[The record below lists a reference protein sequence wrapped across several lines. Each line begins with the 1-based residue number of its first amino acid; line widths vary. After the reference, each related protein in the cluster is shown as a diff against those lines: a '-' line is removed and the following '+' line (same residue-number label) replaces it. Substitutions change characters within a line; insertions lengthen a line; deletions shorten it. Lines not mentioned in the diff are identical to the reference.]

1 MISIIWNV
9 YTPRFQQQINA
20 LLIPPTLGGV
30 ENQINLHKAIFV
42 SLVGM
47 FTMVM
52 KSTKSEAEQF
62 QSWVCHEVLPSI
74 NRFGSYSIEK
84 KYDIFMTIMTCTNMM
99 DVTSVIWP
107 ILACMIIYRCSNT
120 ASPLIIIGEN
130 SKSIAKPLIHFSCC
144 ISDKRTIIISL
155 KVYSRKNARVKISM
169 FRKNSKGRTGQNCL
183 QWMNHSLLNGWEW

>member
-42 SLVGM
+42 SLAGM

-99 DVTSVIWP
+99 DVTSVI
-107 ILACMIIYRCSNT
+107 
-120 ASPLIIIGEN
+120 
-130 SKSIAKPLIHFSCC
+130 
-144 ISDKRTIIISL
+144 
-155 KVYSRKNARVKISM
+155 
-169 FRKNSKGRTGQNCL
+169 
-183 QWMNHSLLNGWEW
+183 